1 MRTALHIS
9 LTLALAASLPVLVW
23 IGFLGRYA
31 G

>member
-1 MRTALHIS
+1 MSQALHTG
-9 LTLALAASLPVLVW
+9 LTLALAASLPVLAW